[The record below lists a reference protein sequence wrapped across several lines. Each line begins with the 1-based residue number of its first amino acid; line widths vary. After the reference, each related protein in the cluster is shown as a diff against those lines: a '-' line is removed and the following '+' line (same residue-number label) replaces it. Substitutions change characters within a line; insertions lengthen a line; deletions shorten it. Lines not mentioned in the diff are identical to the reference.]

1 MNMQITKKD
10 VASARRIYWLLLFA
24 PVFTIIPCIGQL
36 GFGIYLIVLL
46 FWAFS
51 KKPFLKVHARQGL
64 SLCLLELILVSVG
77 SFSSSD
83 LGIIFSVMAFGLW
96 VFGNIGGII
105 QAGHGRSWIG
115 NIRAEIVKDS
125 TPQVTK
131 GQVPTAE
138 KSRNE
143 KAVESYLD
151 VFRTGAPS
159 IREAAVRRL
168 EALGQVEIF

>member
-1 MNMQITKKD
+1 MQITKKD

-51 KKPFLKVHARQGL
+51 KKPFLKAHARQGI

-77 SFSSSD
+77 FFSSSD

-96 VFGNIGGII
+96 IFGNIGGII

-115 NIRAEIVKDS
+115 NIHAEIEKDLTPPVVDEQVS
-125 TPQVTK
+125 TT
-131 GQVPTAE
+131 E
-138 KSRNE
+138 KSRDE
-143 KAVESYLD
+143 KAVEFYLN
-151 VFRTGAPS
+151 VFRTGGPS
-159 IREAAVRRL
+159 TREVAARRL
-168 EALGQVEIF
+168 EALGQVEMF